1 MCDVCVQLYFRC
13 DEGVTDARKDK
24 QQEAVCKDR
33 LKDLY
38 YEAHL
43 QAFIDYYANKLG
55 QTIKK
60 LVVRQCILNRET
72 NLTEEQY
79 MQVMK

>member
-1 MCDVCVQLYFRC
+1 MMCDVCVQLYFTC

-43 QAFIDYYANKLG
+43 
-55 QTIKK
+55 
-60 LVVRQCILNRET
+60 
-72 NLTEEQY
+72 
-79 MQVMK
+79 